1 MCHEVSTYFH
11 PFPATCIGMQS
22 SSEKEKACVWLICI
36 RLSVTVI
43 FCCCSLFC
51 GDDHAVVT
59 YPGDINVGAYLPM
72 SIHESPSI
80 KSLVSHRIL
89 DVSNRIYP
97 LVNVYITVGNH
108 HLLWAN
114 QLVLWPFS
122 IAFCLFTKGS
132 VSSIQ
137 ISSDFP
143 DRPMKPESSE
153 KLREAP
159 RQSSHQRRETFVTT
173 DLCTRGGSQ
182 LHWCELCCT
191 INPVESPYIHFVSDP
206 TGMQRQKT
214 YTMLHGHN

>member
-1 MCHEVSTYFH
+1 
-11 PFPATCIGMQS
+11 
-22 SSEKEKACVWLICI
+22 
-36 RLSVTVI
+36 
-43 FCCCSLFC
+43 
-51 GDDHAVVT
+51 
-59 YPGDINVGAYLPM
+59 M

-97 LVNVYITVGNH
+97 LANVYITVGNH
-108 HLLWAN
+108 HFLWAN

-206 TGMQRQKT
+206 TGMQRQKN
-214 YTMLHGHN
+214 LHDVTRTQLNIRASHYIQ